1 MCVCPEGT
9 LVSTIFSFWKHVCV
23 LQNHE
28 KSSSGKQ
35 KNLGKMIEK
44 SSFVCFFFPVCLKHA
59 EMN

>member
-9 LVSTIFSFWKHVCV
+9 LVSTIFQFLETCV

-35 KNLGKMIEK
+35 KNLGKNDRKIFLCM
-44 SSFVCFFFPVCLKHA
+44 FFLPCVFEAC
-59 EMN
+59 

>member
-9 LVSTIFSFWKHVCV
+9 LVSTIFQFLETCVCCKTMKKV
-23 LQNHE
+23 LVGN
-28 KSSSGKQ
+28 KRIW
-35 KNLGKMIEK
+35 GKMMEK